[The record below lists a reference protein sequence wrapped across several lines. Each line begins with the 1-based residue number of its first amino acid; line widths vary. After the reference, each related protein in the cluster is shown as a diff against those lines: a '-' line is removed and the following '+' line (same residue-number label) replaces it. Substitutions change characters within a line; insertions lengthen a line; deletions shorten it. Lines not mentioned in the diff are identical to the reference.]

1 MDHQE
6 TKDLKTKRKEKRKR
20 LFHHSK
26 PNIRTFEG
34 LDDLLWLWTS
44 YKLENPETEHTEQ
57 SFIQEFGNV
66 FLSYD
71 FVYVI
76 EDGNKKLPENHGIIA
91 FVYGVVDDD
100 GWKYE
105 PHVHYMMWATKK
117 NILRTTIAYLQK
129 MRFSK
134 QVGFISIFAKDKHKN
149 LFDKAWEYLDLRK
162 IKSIPNFYPDG
173 SVNLYMLRGNRNA
186 Q

>member
-117 NILRTTIAYLQK
+117 EYFTNNYCL
-129 MRFSK
+129 S
-134 QVGFISIFAKDKHKN
+134 AKDAIQQTSRVY
-149 LFDKAWEYLDLRK
+149 FYLRK
-162 IKSIPNFYPDG
+162 RINIKTCSIKLG
-173 SVNLYMLRGNRNA
+173 SI
-186 Q
+186 